1 MHHLVETHLPVR
13 HLAGALPAAP
23 DPLGHLLHSHLIR
36 GGLVG
41 RPMLAAVVLLAL
53 TGALAGLAFLRGW
66 WAPASHA
73 GFSPVG
79 RAAEVI
85 SGRAARAA
93 GRQSRPGLSRRDRG
107 RAPQTAFGLALG
119 PSRRPRG
126 LTVVLPWDRSMRVV
140 GPPGSGKTLAY
151 FAPLVL
157 AAPGPVLVSSTKPD
171 IVELTWTA
179 RSQLGPCRVVD
190 PLGVT
195 AGLPALR
202 WSPLAGCTD
211 PTRAETLARAFIAGT
226 GSGSGA
232 GADGGASA
240 FYREQA
246 AAVLACLLHAA
257 ALNGAD
263 LTTWLRWC
271 GTPTD
276 PQPLHILTTHPDT
289 GAGMLDK
296 LESATTGDSRTVGN
310 IRATVAAAL
319 AWSTVPA
326 ARATLAASPD
336 EVDSVEDLLDASGTI
351 YLLGKDDP
359 TSPVVPLLT
368 AIAEDVLDRAERH
381 ALTRPAGRLD
391 PPLVAAL
398 DEAPLTAPIPSLP
411 QRVGDGRGRGLSVHY
426 GMQGWPQ
433 ARARWGEQGSSVLA
447 SVTTG
452 LLAFGGSND
461 PQFNSDI
468 ERLCGNRRVQR
479 KDSAGTRRGET
490 EPVLAAADFRQLRTR
505 QALLLIDRLGPV
517 LVKTRPVFT
526 DRARWRNLQAGQ
538 NQVRATA
545 AAARAAP
552 SPAPR
557 LTATLAAAGP
567 TRPASPGEPPKSLPA
582 AAAQVTG

>member
-1 MHHLVETHLPVR
+1 MHHLVETHLTVR

-23 DPLGHLLHSHLIR
+23 DPLGHLLE
-36 GGLVG
+36 GGQAV
-41 RPMLAAVVLLAL
+41 RPVLAAGILVVL
-53 TGALAGLAFLRGW
+53 TVALAAIAFLRGW
-66 WAPASHA
+66 WAPTSHA
-73 GFSPVG
+73 GFAPVG

-93 GRQSRPGLSRRDRG
+93 GRQSRPGLCRRQRG
-107 RAPQTAFGLALG
+107 RAPQTAFGLPLG

-179 RSQLGPCRVVD
+179 RSTRGPCRVVD

-202 WSPLAGCTD
+202 WSPLAGCGD
-211 PTRAETLARAFIAGT
+211 PTRAETLARAFVAGT
-226 GSGSGA
+226 GSGA

-257 ALNGAD
+257 ALDGAD
-263 LTTWLRWC
+263 LSTWLRWC
-271 GTPTD
+271 GDPTD
-276 PQPLHILTTHPDT
+276 RAPRTILAEHV
-289 GAGMLDK
+289 GAGPGMLDK
-296 LESATTGDSRTVGN
+296 LASATTGDSRTVGN
-310 IRATVAAAL
+310 IRATVATAL

-326 ARATLAASPD
+326 ARATLAANPE
-336 EVDSVEDLLDASGTI
+336 EVDRVEDLLDASGTI

-368 AIAEDVLDRAERH
+368 TIAEDVLDRAERH

-461 PQFNSDI
+461 PQFNSDV
-468 ERLCGNRRVQR
+468 ERLCGTRRVQR
-479 KDSAGTRRGET
+479 KDSGGTRRGET
-490 EPVLAAADFRQLRTR
+490 EPVLAAAEFRQLRTR

-517 LVKTRPVFT
+517 VLKTRPIFT
-526 DRARWRNLQAGQ
+526 DRRQWKSLQAGQ
-538 NQVRATA
+538 AQVRATA
-545 AAARAAP
+545 AAARTAP
-552 SPAPR
+552 PTSALVTALPSGLVQIAP
-557 LTATLAAAGP
+557 
-567 TRPASPGEPPKSLPA
+567 
-582 AAAQVTG
+582 QVLR

>member
-1 MHHLVETHLPVR
+1 MHHLVATHLAVR

-23 DPLGHLLHSHLIR
+23 DPLGHLLHGHLLR

-41 RPMLAAVVLLAL
+41 RPVLAAVVLLAL
-53 TGALAGLAFLRGW
+53 TGALAVLAFLRGW
-66 WAPASHA
+66 WAPTSHA
-73 GFSPVG
+73 GFAPVG

-93 GRQSRPGLSRRDRG
+93 GRQSRPGLSRRQRG
-107 RAPQTAFGLALG
+107 RAPQTAFGLTVG
-119 PSRRPRG
+119 SSRRPRG

-202 WSPLAGCTD
+202 WSPLTGCAD

-226 GSGSGA
+226 GTGNGA
-232 GADGGASA
+232 GADSGASA

-257 ALNGAD
+257 ALAGAD
-263 LTTWLRWC
+263 LSTWLRWC
-271 GTPTD
+271 GDPTD
-276 PQPLHILTTHPDT
+276 RAPRTILAEHA
-289 GAGMLDK
+289 GAGPGMLDK
-296 LESATTGDSRTVGN
+296 LASATTGDSRTVGN
-310 IRATVAAAL
+310 IRATVATAL
-319 AWSTVPA
+319 SWSTVPA
-326 ARATLAASPD
+326 ARATLAANPE
-336 EVDSVEDLLDASGTI
+336 EVDSVEDLLDAGGTI

-391 PPLVAAL
+391 PALVAAL

-468 ERLCGNRRVQR
+468 ERLCGTRRVQR
-479 KDSAGTRRGET
+479 QDSAGTRRGET

-517 LVKTRPVFT
+517 VVKTRPVFT
-526 DRARWRNLQAGQ
+526 DRARWKTLQAGQ
-538 NQVRATA
+538 DQVRATA
-545 AAARAAP
+545 AAARTAPPTSALVTAPLPGMDPAPAVGAAP
-552 SPAPR
+552 R
-557 LTATLAAAGP
+557 VL
-567 TRPASPGEPPKSLPA
+567 R
-582 AAAQVTG
+582 

>member
-1 MHHLVETHLPVR
+1 MHQLLTR
-13 HLAGALPAAP
+13 HLAGALPTAP
-23 DPLGHLLHSHLIR
+23 DPLGHLLNGHLLN
-36 GGLVG
+36 GGLAA
-41 RPMLAAVVLLAL
+41 RPVLAAVVLVVL
-53 TGALAGLAFLRGW
+53 TGAITVVAFLRGW

-73 GFSPVG
+73 GFSPLG

-93 GRQSRPGLSRRDRG
+93 GRQNRPGLSRRQRA
-107 RAPQTAFGLALG
+107 RAPQTAFGLMVG
-119 PSRRPRG
+119 SSRRPRG

-157 AAPGPVLVSSTKPD
+157 AAPGPALVSSTKPD

-202 WSPLAGCTD
+202 WSPLAGCGD
-211 PTRAETLARAFIAGT
+211 PARAETLARAFVAGSASGT
-226 GSGSGA
+226 G
-232 GADGGASA
+232 ADSGASA

-257 ALNGAD
+257 ALDGAD
-263 LTTWLRWC
+263 LSTWLRWC
-271 GTPTD
+271 GDPTD
-276 PQPLHILTTHPDT
+276 RAPRTILAEHV
-289 GAGMLDK
+289 GAGPGMLDK
-296 LESATTGDSRTVGN
+296 LASATTGDSRTVGN
-310 IRATVAAAL
+310 IRATVATAL

-336 EVDSVEDLLDASGTI
+336 EVDRIEDLLDDSGTI

-381 ALTRPAGRLD
+381 ALTCPAGRLD

-461 PQFNSDI
+461 PQFNSDV
-468 ERLCGNRRVQR
+468 ERLCGTRRVQR
-479 KDSAGTRRGET
+479 KDSAGTHRGET
-490 EPVLAAADFRQLRTR
+490 EPVLAGADFRQLRTR

-517 LVKTRPVFT
+517 VVKTRPVFT
-526 DRARWRNLQAGQ
+526 DRARWKTLQAGQ
-538 NQVRATA
+538 DQVRATA
-545 AAARAAP
+545 AAARTAP
-552 SPAPR
+552 PTSAVLTAPLPGMDPAPAV
-557 LTATLAAAGP
+557 ATTPRVL
-567 TRPASPGEPPKSLPA
+567 R
-582 AAAQVTG
+582 

>member
-1 MHHLVETHLPVR
+1 MTAPHHLVDR
-13 HLAGALPAAP
+13 HLHQALADALPATP
-23 DPLGHLLHSHLIR
+23 DPRHHLL
-36 GGLVG
+36 GGHVLNGCLAG
-41 RPMLAAVVLLAL
+41 RPVLAAVVLVVL
-53 TGALAGLAFLRGW
+53 TVASAAMAFLRGW
-66 WAPASHA
+66 WAPTSHA
-73 GFSPVG
+73 GFAAVG

-93 GRQSRPGLSRRDRG
+93 GRQS
-107 RAPQTAFGLALG
+107 
-119 PSRRPRG
+119 RPRG

-179 RSQLGPCRVVD
+179 RGTRGPCRVVD

-202 WSPLAGCTD
+202 WSPLAGCND
-211 PTRAETLARAFIAGT
+211 PTRAETLARAFVAG
-226 GSGSGA
+226 SVAGSGA
-232 GADGGASA
+232 DSGASA

-257 ALNGAD
+257 ALAGAD
-263 LTTWLRWC
+263 LATWLRWC

-310 IRATVAAAL
+310 IRATVATAL

-326 ARATLAASPD
+326 ARAALAATPS
-336 EVDSVEDLLDASGTI
+336 EVDRIEDLLDAGGTI

-461 PQFNSDI
+461 PQFNSDV
-468 ERLCGNRRVQR
+468 ERLCGTRRVQR

-517 LVKTRPVFT
+517 VVKTRPVFT

-545 AAARAAP
+545 TAARAP
-552 SPAPR
+552 SPSPR
-557 LTATLAAAGP
+557 VTATLAPAGP
-567 TRPASPGEPPKSLPA
+567 TEAASPGEPPESLPT

>member
-1 MHHLVETHLPVR
+1 MTAPHHLVDR
-13 HLAGALPAAP
+13 HLHQALADALPATP
-23 DPLGHLLHSHLIR
+23 DPRHHLL
-36 GGLVG
+36 GGHVLNGCLAG
-41 RPMLAAVVLLAL
+41 RPVLAAVVLVVL
-53 TGALAGLAFLRGW
+53 TVASAAMAFLRGW
-66 WAPASHA
+66 WAPTSHA
-73 GFSPVG
+73 GFAAVG

-107 RAPQTAFGLALG
+107 RAPQTAFGLTVG
-119 PSRRPRG
+119 SSRRPRG

-179 RSQLGPCRVVD
+179 RGTRGPCRVVD

-202 WSPLAGCTD
+202 WSPLAGCND
-211 PTRAETLARAFIAGT
+211 PTRAETLARAFVAG
-226 GSGSGA
+226 SVAGSGA
-232 GADGGASA
+232 DSGASA

-257 ALNGAD
+257 ALAGAD
-263 LTTWLRWC
+263 LATWLRWC

-310 IRATVAAAL
+310 IWATVATAL

-326 ARATLAASPD
+326 ARAALAATPS
-336 EVDSVEDLLDASGTI
+336 EVDRIEDLLDAGGTI

-461 PQFNSDI
+461 PQFNSDV
-468 ERLCGNRRVQR
+468 ERLCGTRRVQR

-517 LVKTRPVFT
+517 VVKTRPVFT

-545 AAARAAP
+545 TAARAP
-552 SPAPR
+552 SPSPR
-557 LTATLAAAGP
+557 VTATLAPAGP
-567 TRPASPGEPPKSLPA
+567 TEAASPGEPPESLPT

>member
-1 MHHLVETHLPVR
+1 VHTSLTGLDALHQARFGAKCPQGDADR
-13 HLAGALPAAP
+13 GDPAGQPAAAHP
-23 DPLGHLLHSHLIR
+23 RQHEVGVEQHQAVGVRPPAR
-36 GGLVG
+36 TGGGRCGPFVDGVG
-41 RPMLAAVVLLAL
+41 N
-53 TGALAGLAFLRGW
+53 G
-66 WAPASHA
+66 
-73 GFSPVG
+73 
-79 RAAEVI
+79 
-85 SGRAARAA
+85 
-93 GRQSRPGLSRRDRG
+93 D
-107 RAPQTAFGLALG
+107 
-119 PSRRPRG
+119 
-126 LTVVLPWDRSMRVV
+126 D
-140 GPPGSGKTLAY
+140 

-157 AAPGPVLVSSTKPD
+157 AAPGPALVSSTKPD

-202 WSPLAGCTD
+202 WSPLTGCTD

-226 GSGSGA
+226 GTGSGA
-232 GADGGASA
+232 GADAGASA

-257 ALNGAD
+257 ALDGAD

-271 GTPTD
+271 GDPTNRA
-276 PQPLHILTTHPDT
+276 PRAILAEHP
-289 GAGMLDK
+289 GAGPGMLDK
-296 LESATTGDSRTVGN
+296 LASATTGDSRTVGN
-310 IRATVAAAL
+310 IRATVATAL
-319 AWSTVPA
+319 SWSTVPA

-336 EVDSVEDLLDASGTI
+336 EVDRIEDLLDASGTI

-468 ERLCGNRRVQR
+468 ERLCGTRRVQR

-517 LVKTRPVFT
+517 VVKTRPVFT
-526 DRARWRNLQAGQ
+526 DRARWKTLQTGQ
-538 NQVRATA
+538 AQVRATA
-545 AAARAAP
+545 ATARTAPPTSALVTAPLPGMDPAPAVAAAP
-552 SPAPR
+552 R
-557 LTATLAAAGP
+557 VL
-567 TRPASPGEPPKSLPA
+567 R
-582 AAAQVTG
+582 

>member
-1 MHHLVETHLPVR
+1 MHHLVETHSAVR

-23 DPLGHLLHSHLIR
+23 DPLGHLLRSHLLR
-36 GGLVG
+36 GGLLG
-41 RPMLAAVVLLAL
+41 RPVLAAVVLVVL
-53 TGALAGLAFLRGW
+53 TGAITVVAFLRGW

-73 GFSPVG
+73 GFAPVG

-85 SGRAARAA
+85 SARAARAA
-93 GRQSRPGLSRRDRG
+93 GRQSRPGLSRRQRG
-107 RAPQTAFGLALG
+107 RAPQTAFGLTVG
-119 PSRRPRG
+119 CSRRPRG

-179 RSQLGPCRVVD
+179 RGTRGPCRVVD

-202 WSPLAGCTD
+202 WSPLAGCGD

-257 ALNGAD
+257 TLAGAD
-263 LTTWLRWC
+263 LATWLRWC

-310 IRATVAAAL
+310 IRATVATAL

-336 EVDSVEDLLDASGTI
+336 EVDRIEDLLDAGGTI

-433 ARARWGEQGSSVLA
+433 AQARWGEQGSSVLA

-461 PQFNSDI
+461 PQFNSDV
-468 ERLCGNRRVQR
+468 ERLCGTRRVQR

-517 LVKTRPVFT
+517 VVKTRPVFT

-545 AAARAAP
+545 AAARAP
-552 SPAPR
+552 SPSPQ
-557 LTATLAAAGP
+557 LTATLAPAGP
-567 TRPASPGEPPKSLPA
+567 TRPASPGEPPDSLPA
-582 AAAQVTG
+582 AAAQVTR

>member
-1 MHHLVETHLPVR
+1 MHQLLTR
-13 HLAGALPAAP
+13 HLAGALPTAP
-23 DPLGHLLHSHLIR
+23 DPLGHLLNGHLLN
-36 GGLVG
+36 GGPA
-41 RPMLAAVVLLAL
+41 RPVLAAVVLVVL
-53 TGALAGLAFLRGW
+53 TGAITVVAFLRGW

-73 GFSPVG
+73 GFAPVG

-93 GRQSRPGLSRRDRG
+93 GRQSRPGLSRRQRA
-107 RAPQTAFGLALG
+107 RAPQTAFGLTVG
-119 PSRRPRG
+119 SSRRPRG

-202 WSPLAGCTD
+202 WSPLAGCGD
-211 PTRAETLARAFIAGT
+211 PTRAETLARAFVAGT
-226 GSGSGA
+226 GTGSGA

-257 ALNGAD
+257 ALAGAD
-263 LTTWLRWC
+263 LSTWLRWC
-271 GTPTD
+271 GDPTD
-276 PQPLHILTTHPDT
+276 RAPRTILAEHV
-289 GAGMLDK
+289 GAGPGMLDK
-296 LESATTGDSRTVGN
+296 LASATTGDSRTVGN
-310 IRATVAAAL
+310 IRATVATAL

-336 EVDSVEDLLDASGTI
+336 EVDRIEDLLDAGGTI

-468 ERLCGNRRVQR
+468 ERLCGTRRVQR

-490 EPVLAAADFRQLRTR
+490 EPVLAAAEFRQLRTR
-505 QALLLIDRLGPV
+505 QALLLIDRLAPV
-517 LVKTRPVFT
+517 VVKTRPVFT
-526 DRARWRNLQAGQ
+526 DRARWKTLQAGQ
-538 NQVRATA
+538 AQVRTTA
-545 AAARAAP
+545 AAARTAP
-552 SPAPR
+552 PTSAV
-557 LTATLAAAGP
+557 LTA
-567 TRPASPGEPPKSLPA
+567 PPSGLVQTAP
-582 AAAQVTG
+582 QVLR

>member
-1 MHHLVETHLPVR
+1 
-13 HLAGALPAAP
+13 
-23 DPLGHLLHSHLIR
+23 
-36 GGLVG
+36 
-41 RPMLAAVVLLAL
+41 
-53 TGALAGLAFLRGW
+53 
-66 WAPASHA
+66 
-73 GFSPVG
+73 
-79 RAAEVI
+79 VI

-93 GRQSRPGLSRRDRG
+93 GRQSRPGLSRRQRAG
-107 RAPQTAFGLALG
+107 APQTAFGLTVG
-119 PSRRPRG
+119 SSRRPRG

-202 WSPLAGCTD
+202 WSPLAGCGD
-211 PTRAETLARAFIAGT
+211 PTRAETLARAFVAGT
-226 GSGSGA
+226 GTGSGA

-257 ALNGAD
+257 ALAGAD
-263 LTTWLRWC
+263 LSTWLRWC
-271 GTPTD
+271 GDPTD
-276 PQPLHILTTHPDT
+276 RAPRTILAEHV
-289 GAGMLDK
+289 GAGPGMLDK
-296 LESATTGDSRTVGN
+296 LASATTGDSRTVGN
-310 IRATVAAAL
+310 IRATVATAL

-336 EVDSVEDLLDASGTI
+336 EVDRIEDLLDAGGTI

-468 ERLCGNRRVQR
+468 ERLCGTRRVQR

-490 EPVLAAADFRQLRTR
+490 EPVLAAAEFRQLRTR
-505 QALLLIDRLGPV
+505 QALLLIDRLAPV
-517 LVKTRPVFT
+517 VVKTRPVFT
-526 DRARWRNLQAGQ
+526 DRARWKTLQAGQ
-538 NQVRATA
+538 AQVRTTA
-545 AAARAAP
+545 AAAR
-552 SPAPR
+552 
-557 LTATLAAAGP
+557 T
-567 TRPASPGEPPKSLPA
+567 ASPTSPIVTAPPSGLVQTAP
-582 AAAQVTG
+582 QVLR

>member
-1 MHHLVETHLPVR
+1 MHHLVETHLTVR

-23 DPLGHLLHSHLIR
+23 DPLGHLLE
-36 GGLVG
+36 GGQAG
-41 RPMLAAVVLLAL
+41 RPVLAAGILVLL
-53 TGALAGLAFLRGW
+53 TVALATIAFLRGW
-66 WAPASHA
+66 WAPATHA
-73 GFSPVG
+73 GFAPVG

-85 SGRAARAA
+85 SARAARAA

-107 RAPQTAFGLALG
+107 RAPQTAFGLTVG
-119 PSRRPRG
+119 SSRRPRG

-179 RSQLGPCRVVD
+179 RGTRGPCRVVD

-195 AGLPALR
+195 AGLSALR
-202 WSPLAGCTD
+202 WSPLAGCDD
-211 PTRAETLARAFIAGT
+211 PTRAETLARAFVAGSASGT
-226 GSGSGA
+226 G
-232 GADGGASA
+232 ADSGASA

-257 ALNGAD
+257 ALDGAD
-263 LTTWLRWC
+263 LSTWLRWC
-271 GTPTD
+271 GDPTD
-276 PQPLHILTTHPDT
+276 RAPRTILAEHP
-289 GAGMLDK
+289 GAGQGMLDK
-296 LESATTGDSRTVGN
+296 LASATTGDSRTVGN
-310 IRATVAAAL
+310 IRATVATAL

-326 ARATLAASPD
+326 ARATLAANPE
-336 EVDSVEDLLDASGTI
+336 EVDRIENLLDDGGTI

-468 ERLCGNRRVQR
+468 ERLCGTRRVQR

-517 LVKTRPVFT
+517 VVKTRPVFT
-526 DRARWRNLQAGQ
+526 DRARWKTLQAGQ
-538 NQVRATA
+538 DQVRATA
-545 AAARAAP
+545 ATARTAP
-552 SPAPR
+552 PTSALVTAPPSG
-557 LTATLAAAGP
+557 LGQTAP
-567 TRPASPGEPPKSLPA
+567 
-582 AAAQVTG
+582 QVLR

>member
-1 MHHLVETHLPVR
+1 MHHLVETHLTVR

-23 DPLGHLLHSHLIR
+23 DPLGHLLE
-36 GGLVG
+36 GGQAV
-41 RPMLAAVVLLAL
+41 RPVLAAGILVVL
-53 TGALAGLAFLRGW
+53 TVALAAIAFLRGW
-66 WAPASHA
+66 WAPTSHA
-73 GFSPVG
+73 GFAPVG

-93 GRQSRPGLSRRDRG
+93 GRQSRPGLCRRQRG
-107 RAPQTAFGLALG
+107 RAPQTAFGLPLG

-179 RSQLGPCRVVD
+179 RSTRGPCRVVD

-202 WSPLAGCTD
+202 WSPLAGCGD
-211 PTRAETLARAFIAGT
+211 PTRAETLARAFVAGT
-226 GSGSGA
+226 GSGA

-257 ALNGAD
+257 ALDGAD
-263 LTTWLRWC
+263 LSTWLRWC
-271 GTPTD
+271 GDPTD
-276 PQPLHILTTHPDT
+276 RAPRTILAEHV
-289 GAGMLDK
+289 GAGPGMLDK
-296 LESATTGDSRTVGN
+296 PASATTGDSRTVGN
-310 IRATVAAAL
+310 IRATVATAL

-326 ARATLAASPD
+326 ARATLAANPE

-461 PQFNSDI
+461 PQFNSDV
-468 ERLCGNRRVQR
+468 ERLCGTRRVQR

-517 LVKTRPVFT
+517 VVKTRPVFT
-526 DRARWRNLQAGQ
+526 DRARWKTLQAGQ
-538 NQVRATA
+538 DQVRATA
-545 AAARAAP
+545 AAARTAP
-552 SPAPR
+552 PTSAV
-557 LTATLAAAGP
+557 LTA
-567 TRPASPGEPPKSLPA
+567 PPSGLVQTAP
-582 AAAQVTG
+582 QVLR

>member
-1 MHHLVETHLPVR
+1 MHHLVETHLTVR

-23 DPLGHLLHSHLIR
+23 DPLGHLLE
-36 GGLVG
+36 GGLAG
-41 RPMLAAVVLLAL
+41 RPVLAAGILVVLTVAI
-53 TGALAGLAFLRGW
+53 AAIAFLRGW
-66 WAPASHA
+66 WAPTSHA
-73 GFSPVG
+73 GFAPVG

-93 GRQSRPGLSRRDRG
+93 GRQSRPGLCRRQRG
-107 RAPQTAFGLALG
+107 RAPQTAFGLPLG

-157 AAPGPVLVSSTKPD
+157 AAPGPALVSSTKPD

-202 WSPLAGCTD
+202 WSPLTGCTD

-226 GSGSGA
+226 GTGSGA
-232 GADGGASA
+232 GADSGASA

-257 ALNGAD
+257 ALAGAD
-263 LTTWLRWC
+263 LATWLRWC
-271 GTPTD
+271 GTPAD

-310 IRATVAAAL
+310 IRATVATAL

-326 ARATLAASPD
+326 ARAALAATPG
-336 EVDSVEDLLDASGTI
+336 EVDSVEDLLDAGGTI

-411 QRVGDGRGRGLSVHY
+411 QRVGRPGPRAVGALRHAGL
-426 GMQGWPQ
+426 
-433 ARARWGEQGSSVLA
+433 
-447 SVTTG
+447 
-452 LLAFGGSND
+452 
-461 PQFNSDI
+461 
-468 ERLCGNRRVQR
+468 
-479 KDSAGTRRGET
+479 
-490 EPVLAAADFRQLRTR
+490 
-505 QALLLIDRLGPV
+505 
-517 LVKTRPVFT
+517 
-526 DRARWRNLQAGQ
+526 
-538 NQVRATA
+538 
-545 AAARAAP
+545 
-552 SPAPR
+552 
-557 LTATLAAAGP
+557 AAGP
-567 TRPASPGEPPKSLPA
+567 GPLG
-582 AAAQVTG
+582 